1 VFSLGSHA
9 AGESVRIETNMGNI
23 DVALYDA
30 TPLTRDNFLLYID
43 EGAYDMSIVHRSV
56 PGFVIQGG
64 GYRQAQPGSGYLLE
78 KIPTHEPVPNE
89 ASLERSNVTGTIAMA
104 KLEGDPDSAT
114 SQWFINLSDNGGEP
128 PDGLDYQNGGFT
140 TFGDVVSGMDVA
152 FAAEALPRWNFGG
165 ALSSTPMQES
175 YDGTSTPAMEEFMLV
190 YRVFRLTP
198 GDADCDGDVDL
209 DDLFTVRNNFSSP
222 GTWDDGNFDHDAV
235 VDLDDLFAVRNNFGH
250 GTSASVPEP
259 AALALMLSGLGVLAR
274 RRRGALPS
282 GLALAGFEAHGRV

>member
-1 VFSLGSHA
+1 MRRVANTILVTAVFSLGSHA

-152 FAAEALPRWNFGG
+152 
-165 ALSSTPMQES
+165 LS
-175 YDGTSTPAMEEFMLV
+175 LI
-190 YRVFRLTP
+190 
-198 GDADCDGDVDL
+198 
-209 DDLFTVRNNFSSP
+209 
-222 GTWDDGNFDHDAV
+222 HI
-235 VDLDDLFAVRNNFGH
+235 
-250 GTSASVPEP
+250 
-259 AALALMLSGLGVLAR
+259 
-274 RRRGALPS
+274 
-282 GLALAGFEAHGRV
+282 

>member
-1 VFSLGSHA
+1 MRQVANIILAVAVFLPGSVA

-30 TPLTRDNFLLYID
+30 TPLTRDNFLVYTD
-43 EGAYDMSIVHRSV
+43 ECAYDMSIVHRSA

-64 GYRQAQPGSGYLLE
+64 GYRQAPPDSGYLLDAV
-78 KIPTHEPVPNE
+78 PTHDPVPNE
-89 ASLERSNVTGTIAMA
+89 ASLDRSNVTGTIAMA
-104 KLEGDPDSAT
+104 KLGGDPDSAT
-114 SQWFINLSDNGGEP
+114 SQWFINLSDNGGDP

-140 TFGDVVSGMDVA
+140 TFGYVVSGMDVA
-152 FAAEALPRWNFGG
+152 FAVAALPRWNFGG
-165 ALSSTPMQES
+165 ALDSTPMQES
-175 YDGTSTPAMEEFMLV
+175 YDGVNTPEMEEFVLV

-235 VDLDDLFAVRNNFGH
+235 VDLDDLFAVRNRFGM
-250 GTSASVPEP
+250 TATPVPEP
-259 AALALMLSGLGVLAR
+259 SFISLTAPALAALVASR
-274 RRRGALPS
+274 RRERQA
-282 GLALAGFEAHGRV
+282 AH

>member
-1 VFSLGSHA
+1 VRQTGSIVLVAALFPLGSVA

-30 TPLTRDNFLLYID
+30 TPLTRDNFLLYTD
-43 EGAYDMSIVHRSV
+43 EGAYEMSIMHRSA

-64 GYRQAQPGSGYLLE
+64 GYRQAPPDSGFLLE
-78 KIPTHEPVPNE
+78 PVPTHEPVPNE
-89 ASLERSNVTGTIAMA
+89 ASLDRSNVTGTIAMA

-140 TFGDVVSGMDVA
+140 TFGDVVCGMDVA
-152 FAAEALPRWNFGG
+152 YAVAALPRWNFGG
-165 ALSSTPMQES
+165 ALGSTPMRES
-175 YDGTSTPAMEEFMLV
+175 YDGAGTPEIEEFVLV
-190 YRVFRLTP
+190 CRVFRLMP

-222 GTWDDGNFDHDAV
+222 GTWDDGNFDHDDV
-235 VDLDDLFAVRNNFGH
+235 VDLDDLFTVRNNFGF
-250 GTSASVPEP
+250 GTSAPVPEP
-259 AALALMLSGLGVLAR
+259 ASAALMLSGIGLMAR
-274 RRRGALPS
+274 RR
-282 GLALAGFEAHGRV
+282 